1 MEDIMRKL
9 IIACLYHLI
18 SILVLC
24 NILSAG
30 SSHAQSFPDG
40 LVGLSSS
47 EPAVLYSID
56 ASTGLATPI
65 VVLNGNASITGLA
78 FLNRALYGTDLYDF
92 PGDIVS
98 QNAIG
103 SISTSGIISLLSD
116 QNGSANWHG
125 LAADETNNILYIID
139 HDNSNILTAQ
149 FPDGSL
155 TTIGSGAGI
164 NGSGMEYDDTHGI
177 LYAISIDSTLYTVST
192 ETGTASLIGP
202 TGLPSNNNDI
212 GLAYDECNEI
222 LYANH
227 GPLRQL
233 FILDVTTGAATLVG
247 SNVVD
252 AVIDGLAWKGPCGP
266 GSGPNPIPTLS
277 EWGMILSAAGLGLVG
292 LYFAVKRR
300 RIAANF

>member
-1 MEDIMRKL
+1 MRKF
-9 IIACLYHLI
+9 ITTYLYHLI
-18 SILVLC
+18 LAIVLG
-24 NILSAG
+24 NVLLAD
-30 SSHAQSFPDG
+30 SSQAQSFPDG
-40 LVGLSSS
+40 LIGLSSS
-47 EPAVLYSID
+47 EPAVLYSIN
-56 ASTGLATPI
+56 ASNGVASPI

-78 FLNRALYGTDLYDF
+78 FLNRTLYGTDLYDF

-125 LAADETNNILYIID
+125 LAADETNNILYVID
-139 HDNSNILTAQ
+139 NNNSDILTAQ

-177 LYAISIDSTLYTVST
+177 LYAISPDSTLYTVST
-192 ETGTASLIGP
+192 ETGTANIIGP
-202 TGLPSNNNDI
+202 TGLPSNSNDI

-247 SNVVD
+247 SNGVD

-277 EWGMILSAAGLGLVG
+277 EWGMISMAGILGLFG
-292 LYFAVKRR
+292 LFAALRR
-300 RIAANF
+300 RKATA

>member
-1 MEDIMRKL
+1 MRKF
-9 IIACLYHLI
+9 ITTYLYHLI
-18 SILVLC
+18 LAIVLG
-24 NILSAG
+24 NVLLAD
-30 SSHAQSFPDG
+30 SSQAQSFPDG
-40 LVGLSSS
+40 LIGLSSS
-47 EPAVLYSID
+47 EPAVLYSIN
-56 ASTGLATPI
+56 ASNGVASPI
-65 VVLNGNASITGLA
+65 VALNGNASITGLA
-78 FLNRALYGTDLYDF
+78 FLNRTLYGTDLYDF

-103 SISTSGIISLLSD
+103 SISTNGIISLLSD

-125 LAADETNNILYIID
+125 LAADETNNILYVID
-139 HDNSNILTAQ
+139 NNNSDILTAQ

-177 LYAISIDSTLYTVST
+177 LYAISPDSTLYTVST
-192 ETGTASLIGP
+192 ETGTANIIGP
-202 TGLPSNNNDI
+202 TGLPSNSNDI

-247 SNVVD
+247 SNGVD

-277 EWGMILSAAGLGLVG
+277 EWGMISMAGILGLFG
-292 LYFAVKRR
+292 LFAALRR
-300 RIAANF
+300 RKATA